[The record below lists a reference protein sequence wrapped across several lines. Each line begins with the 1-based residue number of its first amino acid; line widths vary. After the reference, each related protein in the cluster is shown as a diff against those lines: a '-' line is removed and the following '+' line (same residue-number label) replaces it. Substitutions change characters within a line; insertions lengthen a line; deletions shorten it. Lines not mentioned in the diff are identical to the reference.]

1 MLDGGVEHQSSAGRI
16 QRGRE
21 ARVAPKFVVAVDKH
35 SSRPWWQGIRAPWRT
50 LNFLDLAPDI
60 PPPPRLWV
68 TGEPPPDARPPV
80 VSRDAVIIAGASG
93 EVLALASETGSVRW
107 RAKLDPVTGPPTLTA
122 DGVLVPH
129 GGKMSLLDPASSA
142 IISDRVF
149 EELSGGDRIMQAI
162 VTGRST
168 LVITADGEVLALAN
182 YGS

>member
-1 MLDGGVEHQSSAGRI
+1 M
-16 QRGRE
+16 
-21 ARVAPKFVVAVDKH
+21 
-35 SSRPWWQGIRAPWRT
+35 
-50 LNFLDLAPDI
+50 
-60 PPPPRLWV
+60 
-68 TGEPPPDARPPV
+68 
-80 VSRDAVIIAGASG
+80 
-93 EVLALASETGSVRW
+93 RW